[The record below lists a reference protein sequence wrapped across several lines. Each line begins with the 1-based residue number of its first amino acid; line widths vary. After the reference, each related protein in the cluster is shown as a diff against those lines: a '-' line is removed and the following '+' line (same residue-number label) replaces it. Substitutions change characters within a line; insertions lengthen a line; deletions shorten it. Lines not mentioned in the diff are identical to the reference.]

1 MGLNPISRI
10 SLLSE
15 QLARLRGAWTKNF
28 AIKLLFNSRRCCL
41 QNFVRSFLKQLYL
54 GQGLLL

>member
-15 QLARLRGAWTKNF
+15 QLARLRGARTKNF
-28 AIKLLFNSRRCCL
+28 AIKLLVLIAAVAVCKTS
-41 QNFVRSFLKQLYL
+41 L
-54 GQGLLL
+54 GAF